1 MILIFDL
8 DHTLLDIERFK
19 KDKSKIFRLTPE
31 ENEIQGN
38 NLFKK
43 RGVGY
48 NPYVHLKFLRDS
60 GHIKTDSDVEKIKAE
75 FQEAMKK
82 SDDYLFPDVEETLA
96 YLKNKGYRL
105 ILMTFGDPEMQ
116 QPKIDNSRIKKYFEK
131 TICEEKDKTQN
142 DFFKSLA
149 NSNEDILIIN
159 DRADQSLAMKKA
171 LGKKAKIFLVRGP
184 YSENAEHKEK
194 IHDGISELKNIL

>member
-1 MILIFDL
+1 MILLFDL

-19 KDKSKIFRLTPE
+19 ADKSGLFGLTLK
-31 ENEIQGN
+31 ENEIQGY

-48 NPYVHLKFLRDS
+48 NPYVHIKFLRDS
-60 GHIKTDSDVEKIKAE
+60 KHIKTDNDAEKIKAK
-75 FQEAMKK
+75 FQELIKNT
-82 SDDYLFPDVEETLA
+82 DDYLFPGTEQTLA

-116 QPKIDNSRIKKYFEK
+116 QPKIDNSCIKKYFEK

-142 DFFKSLA
+142 NFLKGLA
-149 NSNEDILIIN
+149 DSHEDVVIIN
-159 DRADQSLAMKKA
+159 DRAEQSLAMQKTI
-171 LGKKAKIFLVRGP
+171 GPKAKIFLVKGP
-184 YSENAEHKEK
+184 YSQDANHGEK
-194 IHDGISELKNIL
+194 IHNSITELKDIL